1 MSSINKKLKE
11 FENLCVDWDYR
22 NIDMTEPH
30 LQGIEIIDND
40 ILVNCELFSPE
51 VDDYVSCNGGIIND
65 KNIVKKFEDLDLTNK
80 EDVLDFI
87 TVINNYINWE
97 EVNTNLSD
105 EVDKELIGSDEYD
118 DFEEIIVPVEKLG
131 EGWNWHKYDDGSGY
145 LESPE
150 GKEYM
155 SYDLCTNEYMF
166 DNNSDWEFFPLSYY
180 YADGI
185 EPSEFKAFD
194 FMENEIFKKILSK
207 EKDSLEL

>member
-11 FENLCVDWDYR
+11 FINLCGDWDYR

-30 LQGIEIIDND
+30 LQGIEITGND
-40 ILVNCELFSPE
+40 ILISCELFSPE
-51 VDDYVSCNGGIIND
+51 VDDYVSCNGGTISD
-65 KNIVKKFEDLDLTNK
+65 KNVIKKFEDLDLTNK

-87 TVINNYINWE
+87 SVINNYINWE
-97 EVNTNLSD
+97 DVNENLSD
-105 EVDKELIGSDEYD
+105 EIDKETIESDEFE
-118 DFEEIIVPVEKLG
+118 DFEETIVPAEKLG
-131 EGWNWHKYDDGSGY
+131 EGWNWHKYDDGSGH

-155 SYDLCTNEYMF
+155 SYDLWTNEYMF
-166 DNNSDWEFFPLSYY
+166 DNSSDWEFFPLSYY

-194 FMENEIFKKILSK
+194 FMENEIFEKILSK
-207 EKDSLEL
+207 EKESLEL

>member
-30 LQGIEIIDND
+30 LQSIEIIDND

-51 VDDYVSCNGGIIND
+51 IDDYVSCNGGIIND
-65 KNIVKKFEDLDLTNK
+65 KNIVKRFEDLDLTNK

-105 EVDKELIGSDEYD
+105 EIDKELIGSDEYE
-118 DFEEIIVPVEKLG
+118 DFEETIVPAEKLG

-207 EKDSLEL
+207 EKDSLQL